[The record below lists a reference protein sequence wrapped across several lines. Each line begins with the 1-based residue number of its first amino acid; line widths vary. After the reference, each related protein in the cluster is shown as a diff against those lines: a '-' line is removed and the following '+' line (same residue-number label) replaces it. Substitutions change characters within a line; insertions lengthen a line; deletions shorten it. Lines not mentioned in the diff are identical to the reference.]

1 MERTTCLQIGS
12 DNFTVT
18 IITLYFIPPSFV
30 QNHFFSPKPK
40 SCFENFFSGFDNDYN
55 PRLFRPFI
63 PFSRP
68 PPSPLSS
75 SHSSSQIIFL
85 LTRAHNGTFFPFQC
99 FETALSTHLFSTSL
113 HTSST
118 VKSTYAQ
125 LNPNLNSKHY
135 AYLRYPARYTQ
146 APFHKDCFIGSSR
159 FLIHGVPKPRKEEG
173 SRRMASSDFGIRL

>member
-68 PPSPLSS
+68 PPFLPPIHPARLFFSSPEHTTAPFSLSNVLKPLYPHTFS
-75 SHSSSQIIFL
+75 LPRCIHRQQSNL
-85 LTRAHNGTFFPFQC
+85 LTPN
-99 FETALSTHLFSTSL
+99 STQISTQNIMLICVTRQDTLKLLFTKTVSL
-113 HTSST
+113 
-118 VKSTYAQ
+118 V
-125 LNPNLNSKHY
+125 LP
-135 AYLRYPARYTQ
+135 
-146 APFHKDCFIGSSR
+146 
-159 FLIHGVPKPRKEEG
+159 
-173 SRRMASSDFGIRL
+173 DF